1 LQQTSLQVL
10 IGKFYIGSPSHCR
23 SSLRQPAASVFISPC

>member
-23 SSLRQPAASVFISPC
+23 SSLS